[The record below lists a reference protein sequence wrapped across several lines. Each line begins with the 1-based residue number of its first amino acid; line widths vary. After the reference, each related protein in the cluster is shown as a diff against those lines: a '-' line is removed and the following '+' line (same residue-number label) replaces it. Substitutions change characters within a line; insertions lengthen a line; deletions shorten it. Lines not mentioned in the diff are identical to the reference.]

1 MTAVEVG
8 RAFET
13 IVHRRLATLGCA
25 LTANGGAF
33 DQCVD
38 LSGKWALPLPF
49 PQPLWPGDL
58 VKLHCHHTGMGKG
71 VLAPLTVP
79 MVVQCKATKKPVGVS
94 TVREFSHAVA
104 ARFPQETLGV
114 IATTGGFALRAL
126 QKEREWTLRDTLL
139 LHMTS
144 QGALVN
150 FFFLSA
156 AYAERGS
163 SLHFISSP
171 LVSAA
176 AAPLE
181 GGG

>member
-8 RAFET
+8 RAFEM

-38 LSGKWALPLPF
+38 LCGQWTFPLPT

-71 VLAPLTVP
+71 VISPHTVP

-104 ARFPQETLGV
+104 SRFPQETLGV

-139 LHMTS
+139 LHMTP

-156 AYAERGS
+156 AYSERGS

-176 AAPLE
+176 IPLN